1 MDGVMELS
9 VWADDEPAG
18 RLSRQEDR
26 RHVFNYTTE
35 SVDAGEM
42 AETR

>member
-18 RLSRQEDR
+18 RLSRQNSR
-26 RHVFNYTTE
+26 RYVFNYTTE
-35 SVDAGEM
+35 NANAGNM
-42 AETR
+42 AET